1 MKRLALS
8 GLLAATMA
16 LAAPVAS
23 ADPPESNGHNC
34 RGFITTLGSGPGF
47 GQSVSELAHE
57 QGVDN
62 LPNANCD
69 NNNGKNP

>member
-1 MKRLALS
+1 MKRLALA
-8 GLLAATMA
+8 GLLALA
-16 LAAPVAS
+16 LAAPAASS

-34 RGFITTLGSGPGF
+34 RGYFGTAGAGPGF
-47 GQSVSELAHE
+47 GQAVSEVAHE
-57 QGVDN
+57 QGADN